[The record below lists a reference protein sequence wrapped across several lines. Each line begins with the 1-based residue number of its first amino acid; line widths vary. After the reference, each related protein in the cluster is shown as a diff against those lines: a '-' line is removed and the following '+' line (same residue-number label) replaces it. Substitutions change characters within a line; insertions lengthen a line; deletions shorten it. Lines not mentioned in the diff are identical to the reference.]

1 MVNILIKAINKSAV
15 PSIWAQML
23 EIPNILVT
31 IRVIGK
37 CDLRLI
43 GVLEDFQVLFKIIR
57 EGFDNRGSRPSRYIP
72 T

>member
-43 GVLEDFQVLFKIIR
+43 GVLEDFQVYSNIR
-57 EGFDNRGSRPSRYIP
+57 EGFDNRGETNRYIP